1 VIRVDKVSVDLG
13 GRSILADLSLEVSAG
28 ETLALLGPSGSGK
41 STLLR
46 VIAGLQQPAPGR
58 VLLDGTDVTAV
69 PAHRRGVGLVF
80 QDAVLFPHRDVGRN
94 VAFGLA
100 GADRGVAGRR
110 VDAMLELV
118 GLTGFARRA
127 VGTLSG
133 GEAQRVALAR
143 ALAPAPRV
151 LLLDEPLASLD
162 GPLRD
167 RLQDDLRN
175 LFARLGLTVLHV
187 THDVAEAFALGRR
200 VAVMREGRVA
210 QVDTPEEL
218 WRHPA
223 DAWVA
228 GFLGMHN
235 LLVRDGRRVVVRPEA
250 VQLSPGEDG
259 TVVTAERRGP
269 SVVIG
274 VRCDDG
280 STLESVTTALD
291 HPNPGDRVQVVVDPL
306 GVIALGPGARMIR
319 RRVVVHGRVQGVWF
333 RESTR
338 LAADRHRVAG
348 WVRNRP
354 DGAVEVVLEG
364 GEDAV
369 ARVIDVCR
377 LGPPGSRVDRVD
389 VVPEQPEGLVGFR
402 VC

>member
-1 VIRVDKVSVDLG
+1 MIGVEAVGVTLG
-13 GRSILADLSLEVSAG
+13 GASVLADLSLDVAAG

-46 VIAGLQQPAPGR
+46 VIAGLQQPTRGR
-58 VLLDGTDVTAV
+58 VLINGRDVTAV
-69 PAHRRGVGLVF
+69 RAHRRGVGLVF

-100 GADRGVAGRR
+100 GLDKAVADRRGEALL
-110 VDAMLELV
+110 ALV

-133 GEAQRVALAR
+133 GESQRVALAR

-151 LLLDEPLASLD
+151 LLLDEPLGSLD

-167 RLQDDLRN
+167 RLQDDLRD
-175 LFARLGLTVLHV
+175 LFARLGLTVVHV

-200 VAVMREGRVA
+200 VAVMREGRIVQVA
-210 QVDTPEEL
+210 TPEEL

-228 GFLGMHN
+228 GFLGMRN
-235 LLVRDGRRVVVRPEA
+235 VVVQDGRRVVVRPEA

-259 TVVTAERRGP
+259 TVVTAERRGS
-269 SVVIG
+269 SVLIV

-280 STLESVTTALD
+280 RRLESVTTVLE
-291 HPNPGDRVQVVVDPL
+291 HPGPGDRVRVVIDPS
-306 GVIALGPGARMIR
+306 GMIALGPEEPA
-319 RRVVVHGRVQGVWF
+319 
-333 RESTR
+333 
-338 LAADRHRVAG
+338 
-348 WVRNRP
+348 
-354 DGAVEVVLEG
+354 
-364 GEDAV
+364 
-369 ARVIDVCR
+369 
-377 LGPPGSRVDRVD
+377 
-389 VVPEQPEGLVGFR
+389 
-402 VC
+402 

>member
-1 VIRVDKVSVDLG
+1 VIHVEAVSVALG
-13 GRSILADLSLEVSAG
+13 GRSILADLSLEVAAG

-46 VIAGLQQPAPGR
+46 VIAGLQEPAGGR
-58 VLLDGTDVTAV
+58 VILDGTDVSGV

-100 GADRGVAGRR
+100 GLDKAAADRR
-110 VDAMLELV
+110 VEALLQLV

-143 ALAPAPRV
+143 ALAPTPRV
-151 LLLDEPLASLD
+151 LLLDEPLGSLD

-167 RLQDDLRN
+167 RLQDDLRD
-175 LFARLGLTVLHV
+175 LFARLGLTAVHV
-187 THDVAEAFALGRR
+187 THDVTEAFALGRR
-200 VAVMREGRVA
+200 VAVMREGRIA
-210 QVDTPEEL
+210 QVATPEEL

-228 GFLGMHN
+228 GFLGMRNIVVH
-235 LLVRDGRRVVVRPEA
+235 DGRRVVVRPEA

-259 TVVTAERRGP
+259 TVVTVERRGP
-269 SVVIG
+269 SVLIG

-280 STLESVTTALD
+280 RTLESITTALE
-291 HPNPGDRVQVVVDPL
+291 HPGLGDRVQVAIDSS
-306 GVIALGPGARMIR
+306 GVIAL
-319 RRVVVHGRVQGVWF
+319 
-333 RESTR
+333 
-338 LAADRHRVAG
+338 D
-348 WVRNRP
+348 
-354 DGAVEVVLEG
+354 
-364 GEDAV
+364 
-369 ARVIDVCR
+369 
-377 LGPPGSRVDRVD
+377 
-389 VVPEQPEGLVGFR
+389 PEEPA
-402 VC
+402 